1 MNDESEEFIQLFG
14 GEEIFYV
21 EGARTTTGF
30 YTTEKPPH
38 VTRLENLFLK
48 QILEIITFSP

>member
-21 EGARTTTGF
+21 EGARTATGF

-48 QILEIITFSP
+48 QTLEIFYRS